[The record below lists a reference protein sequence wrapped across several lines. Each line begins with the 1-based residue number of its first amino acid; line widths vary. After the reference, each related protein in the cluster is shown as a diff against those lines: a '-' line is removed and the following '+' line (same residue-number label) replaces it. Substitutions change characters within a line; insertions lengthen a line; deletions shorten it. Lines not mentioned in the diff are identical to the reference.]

1 MRSSLKPVATT
12 IVVGLLLGACASI
25 RRRGRSRHTES
36 AVDPALAVAPLGA
49 PTPSPAPTGFV
60 AAPMVATQP
69 EPQGSPDPGPRE
81 LRFRA
86 DLEGLRGI
94 AILLVLLCH
103 ARLPGAEA
111 GFIGVDVF
119 FVLSGFLIT
128 GLLVD
133 ESQRTGR
140 IRLGAFYAR
149 RARRILPAAIVV
161 LASTLLAAQLVLS
174 PLDLPRVADDA
185 LAASLSLA
193 NVRFALDATNYFAPD
208 AASPV
213 LHYWSLG
220 VEEQFYLLWPV
231 LLLLAARTRRPRLA
245 MTLLIA
251 VLLVGSFLLSVATTV
266 SNGPWAYY
274 LLPTRAWQLAAGGL
288 LALAAPWFSR
298 APRPFSALIGWLG
311 VGLLGVGLI
320 VIGPMTAYPGI
331 AALLPTLGAAGVI
344 ASGGRA
350 GSPGRIVLA
359 TPPLRWLGRIS
370 YSLYLWHWPIL
381 VLAPVALGL
390 DGSEFGPAEGDL
402 GLRLG
407 LVLVAVVLAALTW
420 RLVEEPFRRGRLP
433 FGRVSLGG
441 RVRGVAMAGAA
452 VLVIGVGSTTMG
464 AVAQRDIEAAAYDGE
479 LDEVPVTPSVTPSP
493 SPTAIASPTSHP
505 TRPSATATP
514 APSPTPSPSP
524 TPTPRP
530 SPRVDG
536 PVPRDLTPS
545 LGASRGDDDPLL
557 ADGCGLSLAGSRP
570 PSCVYGD
577 GNGAITVALVGDSHA
592 SHWFPALNVVA
603 KERGW
608 RLVPFTKFSCVF
620 VDLPI
625 WSPNLNREYTEC
637 ETWRENVVDRLVKL
651 KPDLVIIA
659 SNRWLPVIANRDN
672 EPERQG
678 AALAR
683 FIDRIPGTVALLV
696 DTPRSEFDVP
706 ACLAKHRNAIE
717 RCTTTRTAALGW
729 RHLRREKEAARLTGA
744 TVVDMTDI
752 VCPTDRCPP
761 IIGKTLVY
769 RDHHHLTA
777 TFVVSIAP
785 DLAAALPVVGPP

>member
-1 MRSSLKPVATT
+1 MRSSMKPVATT
-12 IVVGLLLGACASI
+12 LVVGMLLGACASV
-25 RRRGRSRHTES
+25 RGLARSRRAES
-36 AVDPALAVAPLGA
+36 AAKAVALSGRPEA
-49 PTPSPAPTGFV
+49 PNPARAGFV
-60 AAPMVATQP
+60 AAAELSAPV
-69 EPQGSPDPGPRE
+69 EPRPAEQRPGEP
-81 LRFRA
+81 RFRP
-86 DLEGLRGI
+86 DLEGFRGI

-140 IRLGAFYAR
+140 IRLGAFYGR
-149 RARRILPAAIVV
+149 RARRILPAAVVV
-161 LASTLLAAQLVLS
+161 LGSTLLAAQLVLS

-185 LAASLSLA
+185 FAASLSVA

-213 LHYWSLG
+213 LHFWSLG

-251 VLLVGSFLLSVATTV
+251 VLLVGSLLLSVVTTV
-266 SNGPWAYY
+266 TNGPWAYY

-288 LALAAPWFSR
+288 LALAMPWCGR
-298 APRPFSALIGWLG
+298 ASRPFAALIGWLG
-311 VGLLGVGLI
+311 LALLVAGLF
-320 VIGPMTAYPGI
+320 VIGPMTEYPGL
-331 AALLPTLGAAGVI
+331 AALLPTLGAAGII

-350 GSPGRIVLA
+350 GSPGRILLA

-381 VLAPVALGL
+381 VLAPVALGV
-390 DGSEFGPAEGDL
+390 GASEFGPAEGDL
-402 GLRLG
+402 ALRLG
-407 LVLVAVVLAALTW
+407 LVLVAVVLAASTW

-433 FGRVSLGG
+433 FGRLSLGG

-464 AVAQRDIEAAAYDGE
+464 AVAQRDLQAAYDGE
-479 LDEVPVTPSVTPSP
+479 GDEVP
-493 SPTAIASPTSHP
+493 AS
-505 TRPSATATP
+505 PSAT
-514 APSPTPSPSP
+514 PSPTPRPTAVASPGSFAPRPSASGAPMPSLSP
-524 TPTPRP
+524 TPTPTPTPVPRP
-530 SPRVDG
+530 SPRIDG

-577 GNGAITVALVGDSHA
+577 RNGAVTVALVGDSHA
-592 SHWFPALNVVA
+592 AHWFPALNVIA

-608 RLVPFTKFSCVF
+608 RLVPLTKFSCVF

-625 WSPNLNREYTEC
+625 WSPNLNRRYTEC

-651 KPDLVIIA
+651 QPDMVIIA

-678 AALAR
+678 AGLAR
-683 FIDRIPGTVALLV
+683 LIERIPGSVAILV
-696 DTPRSEFDVP
+696 DTPRSEYDVP
-706 ACLAKHRNAIE
+706 ACLAKHRDAIE

-744 TVVDMTDI
+744 TLVDMSDI
-752 VCPTDRCPP
+752 VCPTERCPP

-769 RDHHHLTA
+769 RDNHHLTA
-777 TFVVSIAP
+777 TFVISIAA
-785 DLAAALPVVGPP
+785 DLYAALPAVGSP

>member
-12 IVVGLLLGACASI
+12 IVVGMLLGACASI
-25 RRRGRSRHTES
+25 RGMARSRRAES
-36 AVDPALAVAPLGA
+36 AAEMALDAIPPVA
-49 PTPSPAPTGFV
+49 PTPSPVPSGSV
-60 AAPMVATQP
+60 AAPVLAARP
-69 EPQGSPDPGPRE
+69 EEPPASEQRPGEP
-81 LRFRA
+81 RFRP
-86 DLEGLRGI
+86 DLEGFRGI

-185 LAASLSLA
+185 LAASLSVA
-193 NVRFALDATNYFAPD
+193 NVRFALDATDYFAPV

-231 LLLLAARTRRPRLA
+231 LLLLATRARRPRLVMA
-245 MTLLIA
+245 
-251 VLLVGSFLLSVATTV
+251 LLVTVILAGSFLLSLVMTAT
-266 SNGPWAYY
+266 NGPWAYY
-274 LLPTRAWQLAAGGL
+274 MLPTRAWQLAAGGL
-288 LALAAPWFSR
+288 LALAVPLLGRMPR
-298 APRPFSALIGWLG
+298 AIAALVGWLG
-311 VGLLGVGLI
+311 VGLLGAGL
-320 VIGPMTAYPGI
+320 VLIGPMTQYPGL
-331 AALLPTLGAAGVI
+331 AALLPTLGAAAII

-381 VLAPVALGL
+381 VLGPVALGL
-390 DGSEFGPAEGDL
+390 ASSEEGPAEGDL
-402 GLRLG
+402 LVRLG
-407 LVLVAVVLAALTW
+407 LVLVAVVLAALSW
-420 RLVEEPFRRGRLP
+420 RLVEEPFRRGRLSL
-433 FGRVSLGG
+433 GRPSLGG
-441 RVRGVAMAGAA
+441 RVRGFAMAG

-464 AVAQRDIEAAAYDGE
+464 AVTEGDLGSVAAFDGGQ
-479 LDEVPVTPSVTPSP
+479 DPVRATPAVTPSP
-493 SPTAIASPTSHP
+493 SPSFVGY
-505 TRPSATATP
+505 
-514 APSPTPSPSP
+514 SPTPSPSRPGASAAPSANPTPAP
-524 TPTPRP
+524 TPTPSPRP
-530 SPRVDG
+530 SPRIDG
-536 PVPRDLTPS
+536 RVPGDLKPS
-545 LGASRGDDDPLL
+545 LGASRADDDPLL
-557 ADGCGLSLAGSRP
+557 ADGCGLSLAGTKP
-570 PSCVYGD
+570 PSCIYGD
-577 GNGAITVALVGDSHA
+577 RNGAITVALVGDSHA
-592 SHWFPALNVVA
+592 AHWFPALDVVA
-603 KERGW
+603 KQRGW

-637 ETWRENVVDRLVKL
+637 EAWRENVVDRLVKL
-651 KPDLVIIA
+651 KPDLVIIS
-659 SNRWLPVIANRDN
+659 SNRWLPAIANRDN

-683 FIDRIPGTVALLV
+683 LIERVPGSVAILA
-696 DTPRSEFDVP
+696 DTPRSDVDVP
-706 ACLAKHRNAIE
+706 ACLAKYHDAIE
-717 RCTTTRTAALGW
+717 RCTTTRTAAFGW
-729 RHLRREKEAARLTGA
+729 RHLRRETEAARLTGA
-744 TVVDMTDI
+744 TLVDMSDI
-752 VCPTDRCPP
+752 VCPSDPCPP
-761 IIGKTLVY
+761 IIGNTLVY

-777 TFVVSIAP
+777 TFVVSIAQ
-785 DLAAALPVVGPP
+785 DLYAALPPVRSP

>member
-12 IVVGLLLGACASI
+12 VVAGLLLGVCASA
-25 RRRGRSRHTES
+25 RGRIRSRRHDGRSAGVVPAPEMAAPITE
-36 AVDPALAVAPLGA
+36 AIGVPQVTEA
-49 PTPSPAPTGFV
+49 PTPSAERHEQRPS
-60 AAPMVATQP
+60 
-69 EPQGSPDPGPRE
+69 ES
-81 LRFRA
+81 RFRP
-86 DLEGLRGI
+86 DLEGFRGI

-133 ESQRTGR
+133 ERRRTGQ
-140 IRLGAFYAR
+140 IRLGSFYAR

-161 LASTLLAAQLVLS
+161 LAGTLLAAQLFLS

-185 LAASLSLA
+185 LAASLSVA
-193 NVRFALDATNYFAPD
+193 NVRFALDATDYFAPV

-231 LLLLAARTRRPRLA
+231 LLLLATRARRPRLA
-245 MTLLIA
+245 MALLITV
-251 VLLVGSFLLSVATTV
+251 VLAGSFALSLVMTA

-288 LALAAPWFSR
+288 LAHAVPLLGRMPRAIAA
-298 APRPFSALIGWLG
+298 LVGWVG
-311 VGLLGVGLI
+311 VGLLGAGLV
-320 VIGPMTAYPGI
+320 VIGPMTEYPGL
-331 AALLPTLGAAGVI
+331 AALLPTLGAAAII

-381 VLAPVALGL
+381 VLGPVALGL
-390 DGSEFGPAEGDL
+390 ASSEEGPAEGDL
-402 GLRLG
+402 LVRLG
-407 LVLVAVVLAALTW
+407 LVLVAVVLAALSW
-420 RLVEEPFRRGRLP
+420 RLVEEPFRRGRLS
-433 FGRVSLGG
+433 FGRRSLGG
-441 RVRGVAMAGAA
+441 RVRGFAIAGAA

-464 AVAQRDIEAAAYDGE
+464 AVAEGDLGSVPAFDGE
-479 LDEVPVTPSVTPSP
+479 QDPVPAGPALTPSP
-493 SPTAIASPTSHP
+493 SPSNVDS
-505 TRPSATATP
+505 
-514 APSPTPSPSP
+514 SPTPSPSRPGASATPSASPTPAP
-524 TPTPRP
+524 TPTPSPRP
-530 SPRVDG
+530 SPRIDG
-536 PVPRDLTPS
+536 RVPGDLKPS
-545 LGASRGDDDPLL
+545 LGASRADDDPLL
-557 ADGCGLSLAGSRP
+557 ADGCGLSLGGTKP
-570 PSCVYGD
+570 PACIYGD
-577 GNGAITVALVGDSHA
+577 RDSAITVALVGDSHA
-592 SHWFPALNVVA
+592 AHWFPALEVVA
-603 KERGW
+603 KQRGW

-637 ETWRENVVDRLVKL
+637 EAWRENVVDRLVKL
-651 KPDLVIIA
+651 KPDLVIIS
-659 SNRWLPVIANRDN
+659 SNRWLPAIANRDN

-683 FIDRIPGTVALLV
+683 LIERIPGSVALLV
-696 DTPRSEFDVP
+696 DTPRSDVDVP
-706 ACLAKHRNAIE
+706 ACLAKHRDAIE
-717 RCTTTRTAALGW
+717 RCTTSRTAAFGW
-729 RHLRREKEAARLTGA
+729 RHLRRETEAARLTGA
-744 TVVDMTDI
+744 SLVDMSDI
-752 VCPTDRCPP
+752 VCPSDPCPP
-761 IIGKTLVY
+761 IIGSTLVY

-777 TFVVSIAP
+777 TFVVSIAQ
-785 DLAAALPVVGPP
+785 DLYAALPPVGSP

>member
-1 MRSSLKPVATT
+1 MRSPLKPVATT

-25 RRRGRSRHTES
+25 RGLARSRRIES
-36 AVDPALAVAPLGA
+36 AAKPVVVTAAPIA
-49 PTPSPAPTGFV
+49 PPPSPLPAIGTWAKARP
-60 AAPMVATQP
+60 AS
-69 EPQGSPDPGPRE
+69 EPRSAEP
-81 LRFRA
+81 RFRP
-86 DLEGLRGI
+86 DLEGFRGI

-133 ESQRTGR
+133 ERRRTGQ
-140 IRLGAFYAR
+140 IRLGSFYAR

-161 LASTLLAAQLVLS
+161 LASTLLAAQLFLS

-185 LAASLSLA
+185 LAASLSVA
-193 NVRFALDATNYFAPD
+193 NVRFALEATDYFAPG

-231 LLLLAARTRRPRLA
+231 LLLLATRARRPGLVMA
-245 MTLLIA
+245 LLITVILA
-251 VLLVGSFLLSVATTV
+251 GSFLLSVVMTA

-288 LALAAPWFSR
+288 LALAVPLLGRMPR
-298 APRPFSALIGWLG
+298 AIAALVGWLG
-311 VGLLGVGLI
+311 VGLLGAGL
-320 VIGPMTAYPGI
+320 VLIGPMTEYPGL
-331 AALLPTLGAAGVI
+331 AALLPTLGTAAII

-381 VLAPVALGL
+381 VLGPVALGL
-390 DGSEFGPAEGDL
+390 AGSEDGPAEVDPL
-402 GLRLG
+402 LRLG
-407 LVLVAVVLAALTW
+407 LVLLAVVLAALTW
-420 RLVEEPFRRGRLP
+420 RLVEEPFRRGRLSL
-433 FGRVSLGG
+433 GRVSLG
-441 RVRGVAMAGAA
+441 RSVRGFAVAA

-464 AVAQRDIEAAAYDGE
+464 AVTEGDLGSVPAFDGGQDPVPAAPTLTPWPAPSAVGS
-479 LDEVPVTPSVTPSP
+479 PTPSPSRPNSSATPSP
-493 SPTAIASPTSHP
+493 SPTAVPT
-505 TRPSATATP
+505 
-514 APSPTPSPSP
+514 PTPS
-524 TPTPRP
+524 PRP
-530 SPRVDG
+530 SPRIDG
-536 PVPRDLTPS
+536 RVPGDLKPS
-545 LGASRGDDDPLL
+545 LGASRADDDPLL
-557 ADGCGLSLAGSRP
+557 ADGCGLSLASTKP
-570 PSCVYGD
+570 PSCIYGD
-577 GNGAITVALVGDSHA
+577 RNGAITVALVGDSHA
-592 SHWFPALNVVA
+592 AHWFPALDVVA

-620 VDLPI
+620 VDMPI

-637 ETWRENVVDRLVKL
+637 EAWRENVVDRLVKL
-651 KPDLVIIA
+651 KPDLVIIS
-659 SNRWLPVIANRDN
+659 SNRWLPAIANRDN

-683 FIDRIPGTVALLV
+683 LIERIPGSVALLV
-696 DTPRSEFDVP
+696 DTSRSDVDVP
-706 ACLAKHRNAIE
+706 ACLAKYHDAIE
-717 RCTTTRTAALGW
+717 RCTTTRTAAFGW
-729 RHLRREKEAARLTGA
+729 RHLRRETEAARLTGA
-744 TVVDMTDI
+744 TLVDMSDI
-752 VCPTDRCPP
+752 VCPGDPCPP
-761 IIGKTLVY
+761 IIGNTLVY

-777 TFVVSIAP
+777 TFVVSIAQ
-785 DLAAALPVVGPP
+785 DLYAALPPVGSP

>member
-1 MRSSLKPVATT
+1 
-12 IVVGLLLGACASI
+12 
-25 RRRGRSRHTES
+25 
-36 AVDPALAVAPLGA
+36 
-49 PTPSPAPTGFV
+49 
-60 AAPMVATQP
+60 
-69 EPQGSPDPGPRE
+69 
-81 LRFRA
+81 
-86 DLEGLRGI
+86 LRGI

-128 GLLVD
+128 RLLVD

-251 VLLVGSFLLSVATTV
+251 LLLVGSFLLSVATTV

-288 LALAAPWFSR
+288 LALAAPWFGR

-464 AVAQRDIEAAAYDGE
+464 AVAQRDIEAAAYEGE
-479 LDEVPVTPSVTPSP
+479 LDEVPVTPSLTPSP

-524 TPTPRP
+524 IPTPRP

-536 PVPRDLTPS
+536 PMPRDLTPS
-545 LGASRGDDDPLL
+545 LGGSRGDDDPLL

-577 GNGAITVALVGDSHA
+577 GDGAITVALVGDSHA

-637 ETWRENVVDRLVKL
+637 ETWRENVVDRLVQL

>member
-12 IVVGLLLGACASI
+12 IVAGLLLGVCATARRAARS
-25 RRRGRSRHTES
+25 RRRAE
-36 AVDPALAVAPLGA
+36 
-49 PTPSPAPTGFV
+49 SPATIQP
-60 AAPMVATQP
+60 ATNVP
-69 EPQGSPDPGPRE
+69 VVPGPSVSPLPLAERAVSHRTIDEPPRE
-81 LRFRA
+81 PRFRP
-86 DLEGLRGI
+86 DLEGFRGI

-133 ESQRTGR
+133 ETQRTGR

-161 LASTLLAAQLVLS
+161 LASTLLVAQLVLS

-213 LHYWSLG
+213 LHFWSLG

-231 LLLLAARTRRPRLA
+231 LLLLAARARRPRLA
-245 MTLLIA
+245 ITVLIGVILA
-251 VLLVGSFLLSVATTV
+251 GSFLLSVAMTA

-288 LALAAPWFSR
+288 LAVAAPSFGR
-298 APRPFSALIGWLG
+298 APRLLAAVVGWLG
-311 VGLLGVGLI
+311 VGLLAAGL
-320 VIGPMTAYPGI
+320 VLIGPMTEYPGL
-331 AALLPTLGAAGVI
+331 AALLPTLGAAGII

-350 GSPGRIVLA
+350 GSPGRIVLSLA
-359 TPPLRWLGRIS
+359 PLRWLGRIS

-381 VLAPVALGL
+381 VLAPAALGL
-390 DGSEFGPAEGDL
+390 AASEAGPAEGDL
-402 GLRLG
+402 SLRLS
-407 LVLVAVVLAALTW
+407 LVLLAMVLAAVTW
-420 RLVEEPFRRGRLP
+420 RLVEEPFRRGRLSL
-433 FGRVSLGG
+433 GRRSHGG
-441 RVRGVAMAGAA
+441 RVRGFAMVGAA

-464 AVAQRDIEAAAYDGE
+464 AVAQRDIEAASYDGE
-479 LDEVPVTPSVTPSP
+479 LDKVPATPSLTPSP
-493 SPTAIASPTSHP
+493 SPTAIALPTSHP

-524 TPTPRP
+524 TPIPRP
-530 SPRVDG
+530 NPRIDG

-545 LGASRGDDDPLL
+545 LGASRTDDDPLL

-577 GNGAITVALVGDSHA
+577 RDGAITVALVGDSHA
-592 SHWFPALNVVA
+592 AHWFPALEVVA

-608 RLVPFTKFSCVF
+608 RLVPLTKFSCVF

-637 ETWRENVVDRLVKL
+637 EAWRENVVDRLVKL
-651 KPDLVIIA
+651 QPDLVIIA
-659 SNRWLPVIANRDN
+659 SNRWLPVVANRDN

-678 AALAR
+678 AGLAR
-683 FIDRIPGTVALLV
+683 LIDRIPGTVAILV
-696 DTPRSEFDVP
+696 DTPRSEHDVP
-706 ACLAKHRNAIE
+706 ACLAKHRDAIE
-717 RCTTTRTAALGW
+717 RCTTTRTAAFGW
-729 RHLRREKEAARLTGA
+729 RHLRRETEAARLIGRNRRRPIRRR
-744 TVVDMTDI
+744 V
-752 VCPTDRCPP
+752 PDRPMP
-761 IIGKTLVY
+761 A
-769 RDHHHLTA
+769 DHREDA
-777 TFVVSIAP
+777 G
-785 DLAAALPVVGPP
+785 LPR

>member
-1 MRSSLKPVATT
+1 MEPR
-12 IVVGLLLGACASI
+12 
-25 RRRGRSRHTES
+25 
-36 AVDPALAVAPLGA
+36 PAAEQRPD
-49 PTPSPAPTGFV
+49 
-60 AAPMVATQP
+60 
-69 EPQGSPDPGPRE
+69 EPQ
-81 LRFRA
+81 FRP
-86 DLEGLRGI
+86 DLEGFRGI

-140 IRLGAFYAR
+140 IRLGAFYGR
-149 RARRILPAAIVV
+149 RARRILPAAVVV
-161 LASTLLAAQLVLS
+161 LGSTLLAAQLVLS

-185 LAASLSLA
+185 FAASLSVA

-213 LHYWSLG
+213 LHFWSLG

-251 VLLVGSFLLSVATTV
+251 VLLVGSFLLSVVTTV
-266 SNGPWAYY
+266 TNGPWAYY

-288 LALAAPWFSR
+288 LALAMPWFGR
-298 APRPFSALIGWLG
+298 ASRPFSALIGWLG
-311 VGLLGVGLI
+311 LALLVAGLV
-320 VIGPMTAYPGI
+320 VIGPMTEYPGL
-331 AALLPTLGAAGVI
+331 AALLPTLGAAGII

-350 GSPGRIVLA
+350 GSPGRILLA

-390 DGSEFGPAEGDL
+390 GASEFGPAEGDL
-402 GLRLG
+402 ALRLG
-407 LVLVAVVLAALTW
+407 LVLVAVVLAAFTW

-433 FGRVSLGG
+433 FGRLSLGG

-464 AVAQRDIEAAAYDGE
+464 AVAQRDLQAGYDGE
-479 LDEVPVTPSVTPSP
+479 QDGIP
-493 SPTAIASPTSHP
+493 
-505 TRPSATATP
+505 ATP
-514 APSPTPSPSP
+514 AATPSP
-524 TPTPRP
+524 TPTPTEVASPGSFAPRPNASGSPSPSPTSMPTPTPTPIPRP
-530 SPRVDG
+530 SPRIDG

-577 GNGAITVALVGDSHA
+577 RNGAITVALVGDSHA
-592 SHWFPALNVVA
+592 AHWFPALNVIA

-608 RLVPFTKFSCVF
+608 RLVPLTKFSCVF

-625 WSPNLNREYTEC
+625 WSPNLNRRYTEC
-637 ETWRENVVDRLVKL
+637 ESWRENVVDRLVKL
-651 KPDLVIIA
+651 QPDLVIIA

-678 AALAR
+678 AGLAR
-683 FIDRIPGTVALLV
+683 LIERIPGTVAILA
-696 DTPRSEFDVP
+696 DTPRSEYDVP
-706 ACLAKHRNAIE
+706 ACLAKHRDAIE

-744 TVVDMTDI
+744 TLVDMSDI

-769 RDHHHLTA
+769 RDNHHLTA
-777 TFVVSIAP
+777 TFVISIAG
-785 DLAAALPVVGPP
+785 DLYAALPAVGSP

>member
-1 MRSSLKPVATT
+1 MRSPLKPVATT
-12 IVVGLLLGACASI
+12 IVAGLLLGACASI
-25 RRRGRSRHTES
+25 RGRARSRHTES
-36 AVDPALAVAPLGA
+36 TGKAVVVVAAPMRPL
-49 PTPSPAPTGFV
+49 PPSPAPAIDTP
-60 AAPMVATQP
+60 AEARPASEQRSA
-69 EPQGSPDPGPRE
+69 EP
-81 LRFRA
+81 RFRP
-86 DLEGLRGI
+86 DLEGFRGI

-133 ESQRTGR
+133 ERRRTGH
-140 IRLGAFYAR
+140 IRLGSFYAR

-161 LASTLLAAQLVLS
+161 LASTLLAAQLFLS
-174 PLDLPRVADDA
+174 PLDLPRVADDV
-185 LAASLSLA
+185 LAASLSVA
-193 NVRFALDATNYFAPD
+193 NVRFALEATDYFAPV

-231 LLLLAARTRRPRLA
+231 LLLLATRARRPRLVMA
-245 MTLLIA
+245 
-251 VLLVGSFLLSVATTV
+251 LLVTVILAGSFALSVVMTA

-288 LALAAPWFSR
+288 LALAVPWLGGLPR
-298 APRPFSALIGWLG
+298 AIAALVGWLG
-311 VGLLGVGLI
+311 VGILGAGL
-320 VIGPMTAYPGI
+320 VLIGPMTEYPGL
-331 AALLPTLGAAGVI
+331 AALLPTLGAAAII

-381 VLAPVALGL
+381 VLGPVALGL
-390 DGSEFGPAEGDL
+390 ASSEEGPAEGDL
-402 GLRLG
+402 LVRLG
-407 LVLVAVVLAALTW
+407 LVLFAVVLAALSW
-420 RLVEEPFRRGRLP
+420 RLIEEPFRRGRLSL
-433 FGRVSLGG
+433 GRPSLGG
-441 RVRGVAMAGAA
+441 RVRGFAMAGAA

-464 AVAQRDIEAAAYDGE
+464 AVDEGDLISVPAFDGAQDPGPSNPT
-479 LDEVPVTPSVTPSP
+479 LDPSP
-493 SPTAIASPTSHP
+493 A
-505 TRPSATATP
+505 PSAVG
-514 APSPTPSPSP
+514 SPTPSPSRPGASGAPSANPTPAP
-524 TPTPRP
+524 TPTPSPRP
-530 SPRVDG
+530 SPRIDG
-536 PVPRDLTPS
+536 RVPADLEPS

-557 ADGCGLSLAGSRP
+557 ADGCGLSLAGTKP
-570 PSCVYGD
+570 PSCIYGD
-577 GNGAITVALVGDSHA
+577 RDGAITVALVGDSHA
-592 SHWFPALNVVA
+592 AHWFPALDVVA

-637 ETWRENVVDRLVKL
+637 EAWRENVVDRLVKL
-651 KPDLVIIA
+651 KPDLVIIS
-659 SNRWLPVIANRDN
+659 SNRWLPAIANRDN

-683 FIDRIPGTVALLV
+683 LIERIPGSVALLV
-696 DTPRSEFDVP
+696 DTPRSDFDVP
-706 ACLAKHRNAIE
+706 ACLAKYRDAIE
-717 RCTTTRTAALGW
+717 RCTTTRSAAFGW

-744 TVVDMTDI
+744 TLVDMSDI
-752 VCPTDRCPP
+752 VCPGDPCPP
-761 IIGKTLVY
+761 IIGNTLVY

-785 DLAAALPVVGPP
+785 HLYAALPPVGSP